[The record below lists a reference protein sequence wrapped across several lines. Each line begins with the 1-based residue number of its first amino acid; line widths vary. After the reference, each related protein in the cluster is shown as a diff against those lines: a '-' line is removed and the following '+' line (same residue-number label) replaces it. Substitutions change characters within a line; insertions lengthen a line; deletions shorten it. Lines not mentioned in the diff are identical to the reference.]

1 MLNVVLIV
9 EEILFPLL
17 KIKTF
22 TTTPITNRITI
33 IKRIIIIFFVSILIT
48 YIRFIN
54 MVFLKIY
61 FILIKNL
68 LLMKRTALKI
78 GYIGTNF
85 HGFQRQPNVRTV
97 EEELIYHLRKLDYI
111 DDLKKS
117 RFRIAG
123 RTDAGVHSLGNVIS
137 FQSEKEVRINEI
149 NNSLP
154 DDIQILAS
162 APVRYAF
169 KPRYAQMRQYRY
181 LLFQNLNIDKL
192 NEVAEVFKGTHN
204 FTNFTKRFQ
213 KTTTRTIDD
222 IKITKV
228 GLDDYHKREFP
239 NLHDTISPVFI
250 DIYGES
256 FLWNMVRKMM
266 RVFVDVA
273 LDKMAL
279 DDVNELLDPPKD
291 SPRANIKVMEA
302 EYLILMDIQYDGIKF
317 KYDDYACN
325 RFKRDLI
332 DSLDNLQKKYAIR
345 ESMIKSLDDL
355 L

>member
-1 MLNVVLIV
+1 
-9 EEILFPLL
+9 
-17 KIKTF
+17 
-22 TTTPITNRITI
+22 
-33 IKRIIIIFFVSILIT
+33 
-48 YIRFIN
+48 
-54 MVFLKIY
+54 
-61 FILIKNL
+61 
-68 LLMKRTALKI
+68 MKRTALKI

-85 HGFQRQPNVRTV
+85 HGFQRQPDLRTV

-137 FQSEKEVRINEI
+137 FQSEKEVRVNEI

-169 KPRYAQMRQYRY
+169 KPRYAQMRHYRY
-181 LLFQNLNIDKL
+181 LLFQDLDIDKL

-222 IKITKV
+222 IKISKV
-228 GLDDYHKREFP
+228 DLEDYHKREFP
-239 NLHDTISPVFI
+239 KLHDTLSPIFI

-273 LDKMAL
+273 IGKMTI
-279 DDVNELLDPPKD
+279 DEVIDLLDPEED
-291 SPRANIKVMEA
+291 SPRANIKVMEPD
-302 EYLILMDIQYDGIKF
+302 YLILMDIQYDGIKF
-317 KYDDYACN
+317 RYDDYACE
-325 RFKRDLI
+325 RFRRYLV

-345 ESMIKSLDDL
+345 ESMVSSLNDL
-355 L
+355 LD

>member
-1 MLNVVLIV
+1 
-9 EEILFPLL
+9 
-17 KIKTF
+17 
-22 TTTPITNRITI
+22 
-33 IKRIIIIFFVSILIT
+33 
-48 YIRFIN
+48 
-54 MVFLKIY
+54 
-61 FILIKNL
+61 
-68 LLMKRTALKI
+68 MKRTALKI

-85 HGFQRQPNVRTV
+85 HGFQRQPDLRTV
-97 EEELIYHLRKLDYI
+97 EEELIYHLRKLNYI

-137 FQSEKEVRINEI
+137 FQSEKDVRINEI

-181 LLFQNLNIDKL
+181 VLFQDLDIDKL
-192 NEVAEVFKGTHN
+192 KQCAEVFKGTHN

-213 KTTTRTIDD
+213 KTTTRTIED
-222 IKITKV
+222 IKITKAD
-228 GLDDYHKREFP
+228 LTDYHKKEFP
-239 NLHDTISPVFI
+239 NLHDTLSPIFV

-273 LDKMAL
+273 TDKMSL
-279 DDVNELLDPPKD
+279 DEVEKLLNPAEGE
-291 SPRANIKVMEA
+291 PRANIKVMEA
-302 EYLILMDIQYDGIKF
+302 DYLILMDIQYDGIKF
-317 KYDDYACN
+317 RYDDYACE
-325 RFKRDLI
+325 RFKRDLV
-332 DSLDNLQKKYAIR
+332 DSLSDLQKRYAVR
-345 ESMIKSLDDL
+345 ESMIKSLNELHNLDE
-355 L
+355 

>member
-1 MLNVVLIV
+1 
-9 EEILFPLL
+9 
-17 KIKTF
+17 
-22 TTTPITNRITI
+22 
-33 IKRIIIIFFVSILIT
+33 
-48 YIRFIN
+48 
-54 MVFLKIY
+54 
-61 FILIKNL
+61 
-68 LLMKRTALKI
+68 MKRTALKI

-85 HGFQRQPNVRTV
+85 HGFQRQPNLRTV
-97 EEELIYHLRKLDYI
+97 EEELIYHLRKLNYI

-137 FQSEKEVRINEI
+137 FQSEKEVRVNEI

-181 LLFQNLNIDKL
+181 MLFQDLDIDKL
-192 NEVAEVFKGTHN
+192 NECAELFKGTHN

-213 KTTTRTIDD
+213 KTTVRSIDD

-228 GLDDYHKREFP
+228 NFTDYHKRDFP
-239 NLHDTISPVFI
+239 NLHETLSPIFV

-273 LDKMAL
+273 IGKMDLDE
-279 DDVNELLDPPKD
+279 VERLLNPKED
-291 SPRANIKVMEA
+291 EPRAYIKVMEPD
-302 EYLILMDIQYDGIKF
+302 YLILMDIQYDGVKF
-317 KYDDYACN
+317 NHDNYACK
-325 RFKRDLI
+325 RFRRDLVG
-332 DSLDNLQKKYAIR
+332 SLTDLQKRYAIR
-345 ESMIKSLDDL
+345 EAMIKSLEDL
-355 L
+355 HGF

>member
-1 MLNVVLIV
+1 
-9 EEILFPLL
+9 
-17 KIKTF
+17 
-22 TTTPITNRITI
+22 
-33 IKRIIIIFFVSILIT
+33 
-48 YIRFIN
+48 
-54 MVFLKIY
+54 
-61 FILIKNL
+61 
-68 LLMKRTALKI
+68 MKRTALKI

-111 DDLKKS
+111 DDLKAS

-137 FQSEKEVRINEI
+137 FQSEKEVRVNEI

-181 LLFQNLNIDKL
+181 MLFQDLDVDKL
-192 NEVAEVFKGTHN
+192 REVADVFIGTHN
-204 FTNFTKRFQ
+204 FTNFTKRYQ

-222 IKITKV
+222 IVINAV
-228 GLDDYHKREFP
+228 ELDDYHKREFP
-239 NLHDTISPVFI
+239 NLHETISPIFV

-266 RVFVDVA
+266 RVFIEYNIGKLDLEDV
-273 LDKMAL
+273 
-279 DDVNELLDPPKD
+279 ERLLNPGDGE
-291 SPRANIKVMEA
+291 PRANIKVTDPD
-302 EYLILMDIQYDGIKF
+302 YLILMDIQYDGIKF
-317 KYDDYACN
+317 RYDDYACE
-325 RFKRDLI
+325 RFKRNLV
-332 DSLDNLQKKYAIR
+332 DSLSDLQKKYAIR
-345 ESMIKSLDDL
+345 ESMIRSLGDL
-355 L
+355 HKF

>member
-1 MLNVVLIV
+1 
-9 EEILFPLL
+9 
-17 KIKTF
+17 
-22 TTTPITNRITI
+22 
-33 IKRIIIIFFVSILIT
+33 
-48 YIRFIN
+48 
-54 MVFLKIY
+54 
-61 FILIKNL
+61 
-68 LLMKRTALKI
+68 MKRTALKI

-85 HGFQRQPNVRTV
+85 HGFQRQPNLRTV
-97 EEELIYHLRKLDYI
+97 EEELIYHLRKLNYI

-137 FQSEKEVRINEI
+137 FQSEKEVRVNEI

-181 LLFQNLNIDKL
+181 MLFQDLDIDKL
-192 NEVAEVFKGTHN
+192 NECAELFKGTHN

-213 KTTTRTIDD
+213 KITVRSIDD

-228 GLDDYHKREFP
+228 NFTDYHKRDFP
-239 NLHDTISPVFI
+239 NLHETLSPIFV

-273 LDKMAL
+273 IGKMDLDE
-279 DDVNELLDPPKD
+279 VERLLNPKED
-291 SPRANIKVMEA
+291 EPRAYIKVMEPD
-302 EYLILMDIQYDGIKF
+302 YLILMDIQYDGVKF
-317 KYDDYACN
+317 NHDNYACE
-325 RFKRDLI
+325 RFRRDLVG
-332 DSLDNLQKKYAIR
+332 SLTDLQKRYAIR
-345 ESMIKSLDDL
+345 EAMIKSLEDL
-355 L
+355 HGF

>member
-1 MLNVVLIV
+1 
-9 EEILFPLL
+9 
-17 KIKTF
+17 
-22 TTTPITNRITI
+22 
-33 IKRIIIIFFVSILIT
+33 
-48 YIRFIN
+48 
-54 MVFLKIY
+54 
-61 FILIKNL
+61 
-68 LLMKRTALKI
+68 MKRTALKI

-85 HGFQRQPNVRTV
+85 HGFQRQPDLRTV
-97 EEELIYHLRKLDYI
+97 EEELIYHLRKLNYI

-137 FQSEKEVRINEI
+137 FQSEKDVRINEI

-181 LLFQNLNIDKL
+181 VLFQDLDIDKL
-192 NEVAEVFKGTHN
+192 KQCAEVFKGTHN

-213 KTTTRTIDD
+213 KTTTRTIED
-222 IKITKV
+222 IKITKAD
-228 GLDDYHKREFP
+228 LTDYHKKEFP
-239 NLHDTISPVFI
+239 NLHDTLSPIFV

-273 LDKMAL
+273 TDKMSL
-279 DDVNELLDPPKD
+279 DEVEKLLNPAEGE
-291 SPRANIKVMEA
+291 PRANIKVMEA
-302 EYLILMDIQYDGIKF
+302 DYLILMDIQYDGIKF
-317 KYDDYACN
+317 RYDDYACE
-325 RFKRDLI
+325 RFKRDLVG
-332 DSLDNLQKKYAIR
+332 SLSDLQKRYAVR
-345 ESMIKSLDDL
+345 ESMIKSLNELHNLDE
-355 L
+355 

>member
-1 MLNVVLIV
+1 MFNINV
-9 EEILFPLL
+9 
-17 KIKTF
+17 
-22 TTTPITNRITI
+22 
-33 IKRIIIIFFVSILIT
+33 
-48 YIRFIN
+48 
-54 MVFLKIY
+54 
-61 FILIKNL
+61 
-68 LLMKRTALKI
+68 MKRTALKI

-85 HGFQRQPNVRTV
+85 HGFQRQPNLRTV

-137 FQSEKEVRINEI
+137 FQSEKEVRVNEI

-181 LLFQNLNIDKL
+181 LLFQDLDTDIL
-192 NEVAEVFKGTHN
+192 EQCAEIFKGTHN

-222 IKITKV
+222 IKITRV
-228 GLDDYHKREFP
+228 SLDDYHKREFP
-239 NLHDTISPVFI
+239 NLHDTLSPIFV

-273 LDKMAL
+273 TGKMDLDEVEK
-279 DDVNELLDPPKD
+279 LLNPEEGE
-291 SPRANIKVMEA
+291 PRAYIKVMEA
-302 EYLILMDIQYDGIKF
+302 EYLILMDIQYDGIRF
-317 KYDDYACN
+317 RYDDYACE
-325 RFKRDLI
+325 RFRRNLV
-332 DSLDNLQKKYAIR
+332 DSLGDLQKRYAIR
-345 ESMIKSLDDL
+345 ESILKSLGDL
-355 L
+355 H

>member
-1 MLNVVLIV
+1 
-9 EEILFPLL
+9 
-17 KIKTF
+17 
-22 TTTPITNRITI
+22 
-33 IKRIIIIFFVSILIT
+33 
-48 YIRFIN
+48 
-54 MVFLKIY
+54 
-61 FILIKNL
+61 
-68 LLMKRTALKI
+68 MKRTALKI

-85 HGFQRQPNVRTV
+85 HGFQRQPDLRTV
-97 EEELIYHLRKLDYI
+97 EEELIYHLRKLNYI

-137 FQSEKEVRINEI
+137 FQSEKDVRVNEI

-181 LLFQNLNIDKL
+181 MLFQDLDIDKL
-192 NEVAEVFKGTHN
+192 RECAEIFKGTHN

-222 IKITKV
+222 IKVTKV
-228 GLDDYHKREFP
+228 DLEDYHKREFP
-239 NLHDTISPVFI
+239 NLHDTISPIFI

-273 LDKMAL
+273 IGKMTLDEVQ
-279 DDVNELLDPPKD
+279 DLLNPLEDA
-291 SPRANIKVMEA
+291 PRANIKVMEA

-317 KYDDYACN
+317 KYDDYACE
-325 RFKRDLI
+325 RFKRDLV
-332 DSLDNLQKKYAIR
+332 DSLSDLQKRYAIR
-345 ESMIKSLDDL
+345 ESIVKSLKDVYI
-355 L
+355 

>member
-1 MLNVVLIV
+1 
-9 EEILFPLL
+9 
-17 KIKTF
+17 
-22 TTTPITNRITI
+22 
-33 IKRIIIIFFVSILIT
+33 
-48 YIRFIN
+48 
-54 MVFLKIY
+54 
-61 FILIKNL
+61 
-68 LLMKRTALKI
+68 MKRTALKI

-85 HGFQRQPNVRTV
+85 HGFQRQPNLRTV

-137 FQSEKEVRINEI
+137 FQSEKEVRVNEI

-181 LLFQNLNIDKL
+181 MLFDDLDVDRL
-192 NEVAEVFKGTHN
+192 RECAEIFKGTHN

-213 KTTTRTIDD
+213 KTTTRTIDE
-222 IKITKV
+222 IKINRV
-228 GLDDYHKREFP
+228 DFEDYHKRQFP
-239 NLHDTISPVFI
+239 NLHETLSPIFV

-266 RVFVDVA
+266 RIFVDVA
-273 LDKMAL
+273 TDKMDL
-279 DDVNELLDPPKD
+279 DEVERLLNPAEDE
-291 SPRANIKVMEA
+291 PRAYIKVMEPD
-302 EYLILMDIQYDGIKF
+302 YLILMDIVYDGIKF
-317 KYDDYACN
+317 TYDDYACE
-325 RFKRDLI
+325 RFRRNLVA
-332 DSLDNLQKKYAIR
+332 SLADYQKKYAIR
-345 ESMIKSLDDL
+345 EAMIKSLADL
-355 L
+355 H

>member
-1 MLNVVLIV
+1 
-9 EEILFPLL
+9 
-17 KIKTF
+17 
-22 TTTPITNRITI
+22 
-33 IKRIIIIFFVSILIT
+33 
-48 YIRFIN
+48 
-54 MVFLKIY
+54 
-61 FILIKNL
+61 
-68 LLMKRTALKI
+68 MKRTPLKI

-85 HGFQRQPNVRTV
+85 HGFQRQPDFRTV
-97 EEELIYHLRKLDYI
+97 EEELIYHLRKLGYI

-137 FQSEKEVRINEI
+137 FQSEKEVRVNEI

-181 LLFQNLNIDKL
+181 MLFQDLDVEKL
-192 NEVAEVFKGTHN
+192 QECAEVFKGTHN

-213 KTTTRTIDD
+213 KTTTRTIED

-228 GLDDYHKREFP
+228 DLDDYHKREFP
-239 NLHDTISPVFI
+239 NLHNTITPIFV

-273 LDKMAL
+273 IGKMGLDEVERL
-279 DDVNELLDPPKD
+279 LNPSDDE
-291 SPRANIKVMEA
+291 PRANIKVMEA
-302 EYLILMDIQYDGIKF
+302 EYLILMDIQYDGIRF
-317 KYDDYACN
+317 RYDDYACE
-325 RFKRDLI
+325 RFRRDLV
-332 DSLDNLQKKYAIR
+332 DSLSDLQKRYAIR
-345 ESMIKSLDDL
+345 ESMIKSLNDL
-355 L
+355 TD

>member
-1 MLNVVLIV
+1 
-9 EEILFPLL
+9 
-17 KIKTF
+17 
-22 TTTPITNRITI
+22 
-33 IKRIIIIFFVSILIT
+33 
-48 YIRFIN
+48 
-54 MVFLKIY
+54 
-61 FILIKNL
+61 
-68 LLMKRTALKI
+68 MKRTALKI

-85 HGFQRQPNVRTV
+85 HGFQRQPDLRTV

-137 FQSEKEVRINEI
+137 FQSEKEVRVNEI

-181 LLFQNLNIDKL
+181 MLFEDLDVDVLRQ
-192 NEVAEVFKGTHN
+192 VAEVFEGTHN
-204 FTNFTKRFQ
+204 FTNFTKRHQ

-228 GLDDYHKREFP
+228 NLDDYHKREFP
-239 NLHDTISPVFI
+239 NLHDTLSPIFV

-266 RVFVDVA
+266 RVFMDVA
-273 LDKMAL
+273 KGKMTL
-279 DDVNELLDPPKD
+279 EDVERLLNPQEGE
-291 SPRANIKVMEA
+291 PRAYIKVTEPD
-302 EYLILMDIQYDGIKF
+302 YLILMDIQYDGIKF
-317 KYDDYACN
+317 RYDDYACE
-325 RFKRDLI
+325 RFKRNLV
-332 DSLDNLQKKYAIR
+332 DSLTDLQRKYAIR
-345 ESMIKSLDDL
+345 ESMIKSLNDL
-355 L
+355 HEWGEHER

>member
-1 MLNVVLIV
+1 
-9 EEILFPLL
+9 
-17 KIKTF
+17 
-22 TTTPITNRITI
+22 
-33 IKRIIIIFFVSILIT
+33 
-48 YIRFIN
+48 
-54 MVFLKIY
+54 
-61 FILIKNL
+61 
-68 LLMKRTALKI
+68 MKRTALKI

-85 HGFQRQPNVRTV
+85 HGFQRQPDLRTV
-97 EEELIYHLRKLDYI
+97 EEELIYHLRKLNYI

-137 FQSEKEVRINEI
+137 FQSEKDVRINEI

-181 LLFQNLNIDKL
+181 VLFQDLDIDKL
-192 NEVAEVFKGTHN
+192 KQCAEVFKGTHN

-213 KTTTRTIDD
+213 KTTTRTIED
-222 IKITKV
+222 IKITKAD
-228 GLDDYHKREFP
+228 LTDYHKKEFP
-239 NLHDTISPVFI
+239 NLHDTLSPIFV

-273 LDKMAL
+273 TDKMSL
-279 DDVNELLDPPKD
+279 DEVEKLLNPAEGD
-291 SPRANIKVMEA
+291 PRANIKVMEA
-302 EYLILMDIQYDGIKF
+302 DYLILMDIQYDGIKF
-317 KYDDYACN
+317 RYDDYACE
-325 RFKRDLI
+325 RFKRDLV
-332 DSLDNLQKKYAIR
+332 DSLSDLQKRYAVR
-345 ESMIKSLDDL
+345 ESMIKSLNELHNLDE
-355 L
+355 

>member
-1 MLNVVLIV
+1 
-9 EEILFPLL
+9 
-17 KIKTF
+17 
-22 TTTPITNRITI
+22 
-33 IKRIIIIFFVSILIT
+33 
-48 YIRFIN
+48 
-54 MVFLKIY
+54 
-61 FILIKNL
+61 
-68 LLMKRTALKI
+68 MKRTALKI

-85 HGFQRQPNVRTV
+85 HGFQRQPDLRTV

-137 FQSEKEVRINEI
+137 FQSEKEVRVNEI

-181 LLFQNLNIDKL
+181 MLFQDLDMDKL
-192 NEVAEVFKGTHN
+192 NECAEVFKGTHN

-228 GLDDYHKREFP
+228 GLNDYHKREFP
-239 NLHDTISPVFI
+239 NLHDTISPIFV

-273 LDKMAL
+273 IGKMTLDEVR
-279 DDVNELLDPPKD
+279 DLLNPSDD
-291 SPRANIKVMEA
+291 SPRANIKVTEA

-317 KYDDYACN
+317 RYDDYACE
-325 RFKRDLI
+325 RFRRDLV
-332 DSLDNLQKKYAIR
+332 DSLADLQKRYAIR
-345 ESMIKSLDDL
+345 ESMIKSLNDVCK
-355 L
+355 

>member
-1 MLNVVLIV
+1 
-9 EEILFPLL
+9 
-17 KIKTF
+17 
-22 TTTPITNRITI
+22 
-33 IKRIIIIFFVSILIT
+33 
-48 YIRFIN
+48 
-54 MVFLKIY
+54 
-61 FILIKNL
+61 
-68 LLMKRTALKI
+68 MKRTALKI

-85 HGFQRQPNVRTV
+85 HGFQRQPDLRTV

-137 FQSEKEVRINEI
+137 FQSEKEVRVNEI

-169 KPRYAQMRQYRY
+169 KPRYAQMRHYRY
-181 LLFQNLNIDKL
+181 LLFQDLDIDRM
-192 NEVAEVFKGTHN
+192 NECAELFKGTHN

-228 GLDDYHKREFP
+228 NLDDYHKREFP
-239 NLHDTISPVFI
+239 NLHETLSPIFV

-266 RVFVDVA
+266 RVFVDVSTGEM
-273 LDKMAL
+273 DL
-279 DDVNELLDPPKD
+279 DDAGRLLNPKEGE
-291 SPRANIKVMEA
+291 PRAYIRVMEA

-317 KYDDYACN
+317 RYDDYACE
-325 RFKRDLI
+325 RFRRDLA
-332 DSLDNLQKKYAIR
+332 DSLSDLQKRYAIR
-345 ESMIKSLDDL
+345 ESIIKSLNEL
-355 L
+355 H

>member
-1 MLNVVLIV
+1 
-9 EEILFPLL
+9 
-17 KIKTF
+17 
-22 TTTPITNRITI
+22 
-33 IKRIIIIFFVSILIT
+33 
-48 YIRFIN
+48 
-54 MVFLKIY
+54 
-61 FILIKNL
+61 
-68 LLMKRTALKI
+68 MKRTALKI

-137 FQSEKEVRINEI
+137 FQSEKEVRVNEI

-181 LLFQNLNIDKL
+181 LLFQDLDIDKL
-192 NEVAEVFKGTHN
+192 EECAEIFKGTHN

-213 KTTTRTIDD
+213 KTTTRTIDE
-222 IKITKV
+222 IKVTKV
-228 GLDDYHKREFP
+228 D
-239 NLHDTISPVFI
+239 
-250 DIYGES
+250 
-256 FLWNMVRKMM
+256 LWNMVRKMM

-273 LDKMAL
+273 RGKMDLDEVERL
-279 DDVNELLDPPKD
+279 LNPEDDE
-291 SPRANIKVMEA
+291 SRAYIRVLEA

-317 KYDDYACN
+317 KYDEYACE
-325 RFKRDLI
+325 RFRRDLV
-332 DSLDNLQKKYAIR
+332 DSLDDLQKRYAIR
-345 ESMIKSLDDL
+345 ESMIKSLNDMMI
-355 L
+355 

>member
-1 MLNVVLIV
+1 
-9 EEILFPLL
+9 
-17 KIKTF
+17 
-22 TTTPITNRITI
+22 
-33 IKRIIIIFFVSILIT
+33 
-48 YIRFIN
+48 
-54 MVFLKIY
+54 
-61 FILIKNL
+61 
-68 LLMKRTALKI
+68 MKRTALKI

-85 HGFQRQPNVRTV
+85 HGFQRQPNLRTV

-137 FQSEKEVRINEI
+137 FQSEKEVRVNEI

-181 LLFQNLNIDKL
+181 LLFQDLDTDKL
-192 NEVAEVFKGTHN
+192 EECAELFKGKHN

-222 IKITKV
+222 IKITRV
-228 GLDDYHKREFP
+228 SLDDYHKREFP
-239 NLHDTISPVFI
+239 NLHDTLSPIFV

-273 LDKMAL
+273 TGKMGLDE
-279 DDVNELLDPPKD
+279 VERLLNPEEGE
-291 SPRANIKVMEA
+291 PRAYIKVMEA
-302 EYLILMDIQYDGIKF
+302 EYLILMDIQYDGIRF
-317 KYDDYACN
+317 RYDDYACE
-325 RFKRDLI
+325 RFRRNLV
-332 DSLDNLQKKYAIR
+332 DSLGDLQKRYAIR
-345 ESMIKSLDDL
+345 ESILKSLGDL
-355 L
+355 H

>member
-1 MLNVVLIV
+1 
-9 EEILFPLL
+9 
-17 KIKTF
+17 
-22 TTTPITNRITI
+22 
-33 IKRIIIIFFVSILIT
+33 
-48 YIRFIN
+48 
-54 MVFLKIY
+54 
-61 FILIKNL
+61 
-68 LLMKRTALKI
+68 MKRTALKI

-85 HGFQRQPNVRTV
+85 HGFQRQPDLRTV
-97 EEELIYHLRKLDYI
+97 EEELIYHLRKLNYI

-137 FQSEKEVRINEI
+137 FQSEKDVRINEI

-181 LLFQNLNIDKL
+181 VLFQDLDIDKL
-192 NEVAEVFKGTHN
+192 KQCAEVFKGTHN

-213 KTTTRTIDD
+213 KTTTRTIED
-222 IKITKV
+222 IKITKAD
-228 GLDDYHKREFP
+228 LTDYHKKEFP
-239 NLHDTISPVFI
+239 NLHDTLSPIFV

-273 LDKMAL
+273 TDKMSL
-279 DDVNELLDPPKD
+279 DEVEKLLNPAEGE
-291 SPRANIKVMEA
+291 PRANIKVMEA
-302 EYLILMDIQYDGIKF
+302 DYLILMDIQYDGIKF
-317 KYDDYACN
+317 GYDDYACE
-325 RFKRDLI
+325 RFKRDLV
-332 DSLDNLQKKYAIR
+332 DSLSDLQKRYAVR
-345 ESMIKSLDDL
+345 ESMIKSLNELHNLDE
-355 L
+355 

>member
-1 MLNVVLIV
+1 
-9 EEILFPLL
+9 
-17 KIKTF
+17 
-22 TTTPITNRITI
+22 
-33 IKRIIIIFFVSILIT
+33 
-48 YIRFIN
+48 
-54 MVFLKIY
+54 
-61 FILIKNL
+61 
-68 LLMKRTALKI
+68 MKRTALKI

-85 HGFQRQPNVRTV
+85 HGFQRQPDLRTV

-137 FQSEKEVRINEI
+137 FQSEKEVRVNEI

-181 LLFQNLNIDKL
+181 LLFQDLDVEKL

-213 KTTTRTIDD
+213 KTTTRTIED
-222 IKITKV
+222 IKITNV
-228 GLDDYHKREFP
+228 NLEDYHKREFP
-239 NLHDTISPVFI
+239 NLHDTLSPIFV

-266 RVFVDVA
+266 RVFIDFSNDKLTLDEVNA
-273 LDKMAL
+273 LL
-279 DDVNELLDPPKD
+279 NPEEG
-291 SPRANIKVMEA
+291 SPRANIKVTEPD
-302 EYLILMDIQYDGIKF
+302 YLILMDIQYDGIKF
-317 KYDDYACN
+317 KYDDYACE
-325 RFKRDLI
+325 RFKRNLV

-345 ESMIKSLDDL
+345 ESMISSLNDL
-355 L
+355 LD